1 MCCNRWLG
9 EPDQR
14 DPKRV
19 VAAGYDRIAERY
31 AAWTGETLLDE
42 RAQFVSLLCERL
54 PGGAEILELGCATG
68 VPTTRELVK
77 RFSVTGVDI
86 SARSIA
92 LARERVPEATFV
104 TADIT
109 RLDLPPSCFDAVIA
123 FYAIT
128 HVPREE
134 HAPLLRNIARWL
146 RPGGLFVA
154 SMGAGDDPGTIEDDW
169 LGAPMYFSAF
179 DAATNRR
186 LVREAGLELLSAEEI
201 TSDEDGV
208 PVTFLWVVAR
218 KPEDA
223 TSTQGD
229 DASKNDNRAVALI
242 PAVRATTVW
251 PS

>member
-1 MCCNRWLG
+1 MS
-9 EPDQR
+9 EPDEL

-19 VAAGYDRIAERY
+19 VEAGYDRIAERY
-31 AAWTGETLLDE
+31 SEWTGETLIDE
-42 RAQFVSLLCERL
+42 RARFVSLLYESL
-54 PGGAEILELGCATG
+54 PGGAEVLELGCATG

-92 LARERVPEATFV
+92 LAKERVPEATFV
-104 TADIT
+104 QADIT
-109 RLDLPPSCFDAVIA
+109 QLDLPPASFDAVIA
-123 FYAIT
+123 FYTIT

-134 HAPLLRNIARWL
+134 HAALLRSIATWL
-146 RPGGLFVA
+146 RPGGVFMA
-154 SMGAGDDPGTIEDDW
+154 SMGAGDDPGTVEDDW

-186 LVREAGLELLSAEEI
+186 LVEDAGFELLSAEEI

-218 KPEDA
+218 KP
-223 TSTQGD
+223 
-229 DASKNDNRAVALI
+229 
-242 PAVRATTVW
+242 
-251 PS
+251 